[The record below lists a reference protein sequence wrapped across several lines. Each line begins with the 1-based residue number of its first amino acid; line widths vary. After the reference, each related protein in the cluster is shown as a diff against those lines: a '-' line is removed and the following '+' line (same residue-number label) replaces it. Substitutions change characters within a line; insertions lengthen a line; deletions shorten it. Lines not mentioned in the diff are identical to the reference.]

1 MRIIYWAIV
10 VALSVSGAFGQTL
23 VFPHFANGQNGDGTS
38 WSTEIDLVN
47 TTSSPQCVTVEFFG
61 QDGSRKA
68 LWFAGSADISPDF
81 ENPAVVLYLE
91 PGSMRVLETDGYG
104 GLDVGWVRVDGTG
117 GIKAALL
124 FRRRDAA
131 GSVMAQAGVTASLP
145 ADRIDFVPIAALT
158 DLDLRLG
165 NPNPRAVGIALANP
179 YWSVAC
185 GEIELVGENGQ
196 VVESSFFALP
206 PRGQLCQFVHE
217 RFALLDNSGRY
228 YLRARLHIGQVAAV
242 ALSTAGTLVSTLPV
256 Q

>member
-10 VALSVSGAFGQTL
+10 VVLSVSGAFGQTL

-47 TTSSPQCVTVEFFG
+47 ASSSPQCVTVAFFG

-68 LWFAGSADISPDF
+68 LWFAGGADITPDF
-81 ENPAVVLYLE
+81 EYPEVALYLE
-91 PGSMRVLETDGYG
+91 PGAMRVLETDGYG

-117 GIKAALL
+117 EIKATLV

-131 GSVMAQAGVTASLP
+131 GGVMAQVGVTASQP
-145 ADRIDFVPIAALT
+145 ADRIDFVPVAGVT
-158 DLDLRLG
+158 DQDLRLG

-179 YWSVAC
+179 DWTVAC
-185 GEIELVGENGQ
+185 GELELVGENGQ
-196 VVESSFFALP
+196 VVESSFFAIP

-217 RFALLDNSGRY
+217 RFALLDPSRSY

-242 ALSTAGTLVSTLPV
+242 ALSAAGALVSSLPV